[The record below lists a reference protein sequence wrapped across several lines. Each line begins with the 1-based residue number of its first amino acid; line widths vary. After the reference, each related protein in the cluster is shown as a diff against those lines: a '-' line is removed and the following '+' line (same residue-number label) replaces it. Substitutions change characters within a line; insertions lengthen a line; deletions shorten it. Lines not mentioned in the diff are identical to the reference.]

1 MFAPSI
7 NVDFEKLR
15 GEEAAD
21 EEPTPKKA
29 KVAAK
34 GRASARKP
42 AEAKNKD

>member
-15 GEEAAD
+15 GEEAPE
-21 EEPTPKKA
+21 EEPAPKKA

-34 GRASARKP
+34 GRASARKA
-42 AEAKNKD
+42 AESKVKD

>member
-15 GEEAAD
+15 GEEATE
-21 EEPTPKKA
+21 EEPAPKKA

-34 GRASARKP
+34 GRASARK
-42 AEAKNKD
+42 AVDDKSKD